1 MGVDGSRQR
10 SRRAN
15 KDNQRGRGWSVWS
28 RTGWPVSEGRNGE
41 CLIVIVVVIIVV
53 AVIAVIATIIVA
65 IVVAGI
71 VVASSL
77 SPSSSPATLIPIAI
91 VLPPSPFLSHAPIPS

>member
-41 CLIVIVVVIIVV
+41 CLIIIAVVIIIV

-65 IVVAGI
+65 VAAIVF
-71 VVASSL
+71 ASSL

-91 VLPPSPFLSHAPIPS
+91 ALPPSPFLSHAPIAS